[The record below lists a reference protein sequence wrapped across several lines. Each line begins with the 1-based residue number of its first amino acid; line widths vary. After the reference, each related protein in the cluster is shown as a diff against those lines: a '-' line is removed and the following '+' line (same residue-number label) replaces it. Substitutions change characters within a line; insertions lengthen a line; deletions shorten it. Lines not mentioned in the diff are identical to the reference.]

1 MEFFS
6 ALQLIDVLKEIIE
19 QGEKGH
25 EREGRRVVC
34 LDYDVRLAVPAAAGF
49 SREQSLVVLKGS
61 EGIWITAFNAD
72 GDLPDEVAADL
83 GLTGNELIDLS
94 EAEGEVRGF

>member
-6 ALQLIDVLKEIIE
+6 ARQLIEVLNEIIE
-19 QGEKGH
+19 QGEKEH
-25 EREGRRVVC
+25 EREGRRVPC
-34 LDYDVRLAVPAAAGF
+34 LDYDVRLAVPPAAGF
-49 SREQSLVVLKGS
+49 SREQSLTVLKGS

-72 GDLPDEVAADL
+72 GDLPEEVAADL
-83 GLTGNELIDLS
+83 GVTGNELIDLS